1 MLAVKSPKAF
11 IAFEA
16 KKINTFYGLDS
27 QGLPTERAVVSAM
40 ASLNVGEILRLFIDQ
55 NPFAII
61 HQIALR
67 FGSKIIFQYLQN
79 KDGAVIIDF
88 MKVRA

>member
-1 MLAVKSPKAF
+1 
-11 IAFEA
+11 
-16 KKINTFYGLDS
+16 
-27 QGLPTERAVVSAM
+27 
-40 ASLNVGEILRLFIDQ
+40 LNVGEILRLFIDQ